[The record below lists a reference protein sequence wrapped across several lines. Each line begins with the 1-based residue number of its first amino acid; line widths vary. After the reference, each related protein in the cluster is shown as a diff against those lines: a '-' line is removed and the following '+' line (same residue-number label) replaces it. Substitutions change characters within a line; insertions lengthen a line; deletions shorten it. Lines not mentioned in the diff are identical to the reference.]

1 MAFAKHDQF
10 NSIHQITSQICRVF
24 NHPARIKIISH
35 LVKNG
40 RTPYHD
46 LARVIPLAHPTISQH
61 LKVLREIDLI
71 LVEEKVP
78 KTYYEINHVTCQ
90 QYLQFLKT
98 LVFELEED
106 LNPSTPASPE
116 F

>member
-1 MAFAKHDQF
+1 MKWRKT
-10 NSIHQITSQICRVF
+10 NSG
-24 NHPARIKIISH
+24 PLARIRKRKWYNSLIIN
-35 LVKNG
+35 LKNG

-46 LARVIPLAHPTISQH
+46 LASVIPLAHPTISQH

-78 KTYYEINHVTCQ
+78 KTFYEINHVTCQ

-106 LNPSTPASPE
+106 LNPSIPASPE